1 MQTKKHTQC
10 AGLVYFI
17 IIQHSFIT
25 IGGRAR
31 GAGKPPTSTN
41 YCIPVGK
48 LFSQSAKHE
57 LDRKEKLKYL
67 LRIIGEIW
75 GNLRKH

>member
-25 IGGRAR
+25 IRGRAR
-31 GAGKPPTSTN
+31 GAGKPPTRQVVDKLLYSGRE
-41 YCIPVGK
+41 IVFPVGK
-48 LFSQSAKHE
+48 T
-57 LDRKEKLKYL
+57 
-67 LRIIGEIW
+67 
-75 GNLRKH
+75 